1 MAKTRRAQN
10 QAVAPEPRISNEV
23 FCSIN
28 GYPEGI
34 RRRLYIFLMEAGET
48 EYEKSVKEWEAIFES
63 AMNRETN

>member
-23 FCSIN
+23 FCAIN
-28 GYPEGI
+28 GYPEGV

-48 EYEKSVKEWEAIFES
+48 EHSKTVKEWEVIYES
-63 AMNRETN
+63 AMNRVTQ